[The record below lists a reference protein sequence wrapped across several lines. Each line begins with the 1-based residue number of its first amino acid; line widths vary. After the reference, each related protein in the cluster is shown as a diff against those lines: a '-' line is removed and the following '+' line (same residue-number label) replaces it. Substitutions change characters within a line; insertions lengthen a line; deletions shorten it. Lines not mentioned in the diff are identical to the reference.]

1 MMMNIPENQPA
12 TSVRSVG
19 SEKQSAAMEVARNF
33 EAMFLAQMLRE
44 ANLNHAIGGGG
55 GAERD
60 TFADMLVV
68 EYANALADQQPIG
81 IAEQVYQSLVPGE
94 PA

>member
-1 MMMNIPENQPA
+1 MVNIPGNQPA
-12 TSVRSVG
+12 MSVQPVTSG
-19 SEKQSAAMEVARNF
+19 NGSAAMDAARNF
-33 EAMFLAQMLRE
+33 EAMFLAHMLRE
-44 ANLNHAIGGGG
+44 ANVSDAIGGDG

-68 EYANALADQQPIG
+68 EYANALADQQSIG
-81 IAEQVYQSLVPGE
+81 IAEQVYRALAPGE